1 MFAMTETEEVKH
13 DPMHEMSHMRRAIY
27 TALYPY
33 FSTRALLDAL
43 WLWEEHYA
51 TGHSHTI
58 RVFVDEITQGILS
71 RSRINRMYHG
81 MLANFIKQAD
91 DLEEDPLDMMLAY
104 RAGKLDL
111 SDEIDV
117 FRSKDAANTIFYK
130 VLDNFMRRLVES
142 DRYYALKVRQYA
154 LQVIFDVKLDIAQLK
169 ELRQWLDY
177 YDTRLELKYSL
188 EQMHAIMHILYM
200 GAGEYFGPTVTDTT
214 IRAAVDTVSKLPEA
228 KKFDPLQLLDE

>member
-1 MFAMTETEEVKH
+1 MFTMTEISH
-13 DPMHEMSHMRRAIY
+13 DPIHEMAHMRRAIY

-33 FSTRALLDAL
+33 FTTRALLDAL

-51 TGHSHTI
+51 TGHSQTI
-58 RVFVDEITQGILS
+58 RLFVDEITQGILS
-71 RSRINRMYHG
+71 SSRINRMYHG
-81 MLANFIKQAD
+81 MLANFVKHPD

-111 SDEIDV
+111 SDEVDV
-117 FRSKDAANTIFYK
+117 FRSKDAANTVFYK

-169 ELRQWLDY
+169 EIRQWLDY
-177 YDTRLELKYSL
+177 YDTRLELTYSL
-188 EQMHAIMHILYM
+188 EQMRAILHILYM
-200 GAGEYFGPTVTDTT
+200 GAGEYFGPVVTDNT
-214 IRAAVDTVSKLPEA
+214 IREAVETVSMLPEA
-228 KKFDPLQLLDE
+228 KKFNPQQLIEE